1 MVVQGN
7 DLKLGLKVW
16 IDNGLLTTE
25 IVVED
30 FLLSDLH
37 NSPFHSDVVCQHL
50 GFLQMAALNIHVC
63 IVIEWG

>member
-7 DLKLGLKVW
+7 NFKLGLKVS

-50 GFLQMAALNIHVC
+50 GFL
-63 IVIEWG
+63 